1 MIGEL
6 LRSHLPAL
14 FLGII
19 IGKHLDMMTIIIL
32 GVFIFFMLN
41 EPFGKSRL
49 APRDFVIM
57 IAERIL
63 RLFEKRIS
71 SLLEETPI
79 DRTHAYEKNEQRVS
93 SSVSSSQHS
102 TPITSPVIQ
111 TPVVPI
117 TPTFV
122 HTGAIVV
129 PNIRG

>member
-57 IAERIL
+57 IAERML

-71 SLLEETPI
+71 SLLEDTPV
-79 DRTHAYEKNEQRVS
+79 DRTHMHEKSEQRMTS
-93 SSVSSSQHS
+93 SASSSQPS
-102 TPITSPVIQ
+102 SPITSPVVQ
-111 TPVVPI
+111 APVTPI
-117 TPTFV
+117 TPVFMQN
-122 HTGAIVV
+122 GGIVV